1 MKKLLSGLLAT
12 SLAASFAIASVVP
25 VNATPV
31 FVPKADTA
39 QTDVQNVQYQ
49 PWRRLNRMDRRI
61 DRRIDR
67 RVDRRL
73 NRQRGAQRNGYYNG
87 YRGYRDYHHGYRR
100 HGDFWYPA
108 AAFLAGA
115 LITGAIVN
123 NNARATAAI
132 RMCRGA
138 MTATGPTGSTTTRS
152 IQGET
157 DRASSAI
164 RPMIEV

>member
-12 SLAASFAIASVVP
+12 TLAASFAIASVVP

-49 PWRRLNRMDRRI
+49 PWRRMNRMDRRI

-67 RVDRRL
+67 RVDRRVDRRSGY
-73 NRQRGAQRNGYYNG
+73 NGNGYYNG

-100 HGDFWYPA
+100 HGDYWYPA

-123 NNARATAAI
+123 NNPRRLQRQFACVVVLRPLPVLPGVRQHLQSREKQTAPAVLF
-132 RMCRGA
+132 A
-138 MTATGPTGSTTTRS
+138 L
-152 IQGET
+152 
-157 DRASSAI
+157 
-164 RPMIEV
+164 